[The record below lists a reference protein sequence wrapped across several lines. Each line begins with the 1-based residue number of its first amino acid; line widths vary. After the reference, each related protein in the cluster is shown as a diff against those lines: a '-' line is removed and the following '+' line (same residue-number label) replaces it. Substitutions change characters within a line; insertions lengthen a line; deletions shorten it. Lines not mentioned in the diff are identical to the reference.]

1 MGRPAMSG
9 REVYAIHAACIRG
22 VEAFPVTVEVS
33 MAEGIPGITIVGMP
47 DSTVLEA
54 RSRIRC
60 ALRSTSFEIPRK
72 SITVNLSPSDKKRQ
86 GPVLTCLLPW
96 QYWPFQSKY
105 RVKASK
111 AASSLGRLHL
121 TAASLPPEEKCPI
134 KFLLERW
141 V

>member
-72 SITVNLSPSDKKRQ
+72 SITVNLSPSDIKKT
-86 GPVLTCLLPW
+86 G
-96 QYWPFQSKY
+96 
-105 RVKASK
+105 
-111 AASSLGRLHL
+111 SSLDLPIAVAIL
-121 TAASLPPEEKCPI
+121 ALFKANTA
-134 KFLLERW
+134 
-141 V
+141 

>member
-1 MGRPAMSG
+1 MSG

-72 SITVNLSPSDKKRQ
+72 SITVNLSPSDIRKT
-86 GPVLTCLLPW
+86 G
-96 QYWPFQSKY
+96 
-105 RVKASK
+105 
-111 AASSLGRLHL
+111 SSLD
-121 TAASLPPEEKCPI
+121 LPIAVAILALSKQIPREGLEEYLFFGEI
-134 KFLLERW
+134 ALDGSVLATRGD
-141 V
+141 VNRGNANAGA